1 MSSDRL
7 ALVVALGVATYLST
21 TQDAQSPGSGTP
33 PAPAIASARAPLGP
47 PPAPVPAQP
56 IAVAPPAPQ
65 VPLSTVITLTTTV
78 EQLTRRLGDLAAE
91 VEQLNQWRITQEAVA
106 LRKVARPLARTPPE
120 TTGRLE
126 PSTGA
131 PPVKKPRKAR
141 PAPKDLPLEMRT
153 DEAKAAPGDVL
164 GIGEVTD
171 SLMKRIDRIDE

>member
-21 TQDAQSPGSGTP
+21 AQDAQSPGSGTP
-33 PAPAIASARAPLGP
+33 PAPAIASVKAPLGP

-56 IAVAPPAPQ
+56 IAVAPPPPQ

-91 VEQLNQWRITQEAVA
+91 VEQLNQWRITQEAAV
-106 LRKVARPLARTPPE
+106 LRRAARPVTQSPADS
-120 TTGRLE
+120 GRLE
-126 PSTGA
+126 PATGA
-131 PPVKKPRKAR
+131 PPLKKPRKAK

-171 SLMKRIDRIDE
+171 SLMKRIDRIEE